1 MEFISKNVIYLANA
15 TVDIVNCLILFGIF
29 AHAFLN
35 LNRSKEKKFF
45 LILVCIVLTFNVGD
59 LANWIFEGTDKPF
72 NIPLLHILTFLYYL
86 TAPMIYV
93 IFMKLIRVT
102 YKSKFQTN
110 QYYVLC
116 LFFAFLS
123 VAMGFISCFPGLLY
137 TFDANNVYHRSSL
150 HYIVSINTVLYYLF
164 SILYICSCKK
174 QISKKEFIIL
184 LLFPSIP
191 ILSYIPQ
198 VFLYGITTLNIGVLI
213 SVIVVYKAVLRK
225 MKLEQQKGNRT
236 FTSEFFV
243 KQNVSLGEKLRRIV
257 FYYGYSEGAI
267 DSVKQEL
274 SESISYTMKLLCVS
288 VLIMSTFLI
297 SYSFFQPV
305 LALQRSIYF
314 FTFILCMALYLILKL
329 NKKKNI
335 PVVIILS
342 LIFIMLVYGLNIYK
356 SLILTPDE
364 LPLLFCC
371 ILFIVP
377 SIFTFMPHMICLI
390 NFSSILIYMD
400 LARIYKPNGYHLDS
414 TYLFFLTILGI
425 IIGYGISKTKVKS
438 LYLSKNL
445 DKEINAKTK
454 QLNGI
459 SNQIVKTMVYSIE
472 TKDESIKGHAENV
485 AEYAV
490 KLGQK
495 LNWQEQKLTE
505 LWLSAI
511 LHDIGKIGVPDK
523 ILQKKNDYDNDE
535 YEIVK
540 KHTEYGEK
548 ILQNLTFYPSA
559 KIVARSH
566 HERFDG
572 SGYPD
577 GLAGKNI
584 PIEARIV
591 AIADAYAAMKSNRGN
606 KQKMDNKKIIEELI
620 NCRSSQFDPELVNL
634 FIDILDSEEI

>member
-1 MEFISKNVIYLANA
+1 MEFISKNVVYFINA

-29 AHAFLN
+29 AHAVLN

-45 LILVCIVLTFNVGD
+45 LILVCTVLTFNVGD
-59 LANWIFEGTDKPF
+59 LANWVFEGTDKPY
-72 NIPLLHILTFLYYL
+72 NIPLLHILTFFNYIA
-86 TAPMIYV
+86 APMIYV

-110 QYYVLC
+110 FYYVLC
-116 LFFAFLS
+116 MLFSLLS
-123 VAMGFISCFPGLLY
+123 VAMGFLSCFPGFLY
-137 TFDANNVYHRSSL
+137 SFDANNLYHRTSF
-150 HYIVSINTVLYYLF
+150 HYVVSINTVLYYLF
-164 SILYICSCKK
+164 SILYVFSCRK

-191 ILSYIPQ
+191 IIAYIPQ
-198 VFLYGITTLNIGVLI
+198 IFLYGITTLNIGVLI
-213 SVIVVYKAVLRK
+213 SVIIVYKAVLSK
-225 MKLEQQKGNRT
+225 MKLEQQKGEKT

-243 KQNVSLGEKLRRIV
+243 KQNVSFGEKLRRII

-267 DSVKQEL
+267 ESVKQEL
-274 SESISYTMKLLCVS
+274 SDSISYTMKLLCVS
-288 VLIMSTFLI
+288 VFIIDIFLF

-305 LALQRSIYF
+305 LALQRSIY
-314 FTFILCMALYLILKL
+314 LYTLIISLLLYSILKF
-329 NKKKNI
+329 NRKKTI

-342 LIFIMLVYGLNIYK
+342 LAFIITIYGLNMYK

-377 SIFTFMPHMICLI
+377 SIFTFMPHIICLI

-400 LARIYKPNGYHLDS
+400 LARIYKPLGSHLDS
-414 TYLFFLTILGI
+414 TYLFFLTVLGI
-425 IIGYGISKTKVKS
+425 IIGYGISKTKIKS

-445 DKEINAKTK
+445 DKEISAKTK

-459 SNQIVKTMVYSIE
+459 SNQIVKTMIYSIE
-472 TKDESIKGHAENV
+472 TKDENIKGHAEKV
-485 AEYAV
+485 ADYSV

-495 LNWQEQKLTE
+495 LNWHEQKLTE

-511 LHDIGKIGVPDK
+511 LHDIGKIGLPDE
-523 ILQKKNDYDNDE
+523 ILLKQGEFNDEE
-535 YEIVK
+535 YEIIK
-540 KHTEYGEK
+540 KHTLYGEN
-548 ILQNLTFYPSA
+548 ILQNLTYYPKA
-559 KIVARSH
+559 RIVARSH

-572 SGYPD
+572 SGFPD
-577 GLAGKNI
+577 GLAGKEI

-591 AIADAYAAMKSNRGN
+591 AIADAYAAMSSNRQN
-606 KQKMDNKKIIEELI
+606 RKKLEDKAIIEELLA
-620 NCRSSQFDPELVNL
+620 CRSTQFDPELVNL
-634 FIDILDSEEI
+634 FLDILDSEEI